1 MLDKREF
8 RKQVQEKLAR
18 MTYQTYR
25 ERSLNLARQL
35 LQEPSIKN
43 ASTIAITLSNQP
55 EVDTTF
61 IIEQFWILNKKVVVP
76 KCNPADRSMQFYKID
91 SFAETERAYKNIL
104 EPIPELTQLVEKEEI
119 DVIVVPGVVFDRQ
132 GYRIGFGG
140 GYYDRFLVGYS
151 GKRIS
156 LAFDEQL
163 LNEVPRESQELPV
176 HIRLTDK
183 ERMICG

>member
-1 MLDKREF
+1 MLNKRDY
-8 RKQVQEKLAR
+8 RKQVQEKLAH

-25 ERSLNLARQL
+25 ERSLNLAQQL
-35 LQEPSIKN
+35 LQEPSIIKG
-43 ASTIAITLSNQP
+43 STIALTLSNQP

-61 IIEQFWILNKKVVVP
+61 IIEQFWLLNKKVVVP
-76 KCNPADRSMQFYKID
+76 KCNPVDRSMQFYKIE

-104 EPIPELTQLVEKEEI
+104 EPIPEMTQLVDKEEI

-140 GYYDRFLVGYS
+140 GYYDRFLVGYN

-156 LAFDEQL
+156 LAFEEQL
-163 LNEVPRESQELPV
+163 LNEVPRESHDLPV
-176 HIRLTDK
+176 HILLTDK
-183 ERMICG
+183 ERIICV